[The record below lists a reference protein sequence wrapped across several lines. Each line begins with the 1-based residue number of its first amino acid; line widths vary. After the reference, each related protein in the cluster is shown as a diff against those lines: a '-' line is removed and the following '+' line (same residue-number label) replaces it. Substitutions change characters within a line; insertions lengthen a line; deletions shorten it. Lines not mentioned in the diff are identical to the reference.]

1 MVSIVIFTKE
11 SLIMK
16 KKMLGRCTALLT
28 AGVLMVGAFSHL
40 FTQTTKAAYS
50 FVGQDYNTT
59 TDITIMGKDTG
70 LDYTKV
76 HLGSGGASGYG
87 ANRYINILEANL
99 KNSDGLSMEVINHG
113 TTTSDA
119 DKLTN
124 VVNNYSEGGKQILA
138 AVNGDWM
145 SNTLGNLDKEFTKAN
160 YKVSFSPILM
170 DGEIWCSQ
178 MTWQEKTAD
187 YYTFGVTKD
196 KRVVIGKPEVST
208 TISNITK
215 NVSINAEGVN
225 RAPADNALYVYN
237 NRLAASNYVPDDAY
251 EVAIKTTVSNKFMN
265 NGTVTGTVIGLYPEN
280 SASRQA
286 LGEDIIVLTARGY
299 RLSSLKN
306 NFAVGDTVSITTT
319 MSDSTFASTSATWRS
334 CEEAIGGQLLL
345 LKDGEQYSEITN
357 TDQYPTNVIGV
368 KEDGSVMIAMVTADT
383 NGVRTGLKYNEI
395 YKFCQD
401 IGYKTCFLLD
411 GGGSTTMVTLDNGSY
426 VERACYSDGTQRSTW
441 NSIAFVYD
449 INIPKSVFD
458 YEYYYNRYSDL
469 RTSVGYN
476 EGKLLR
482 HFINSGI
489 SEGRQ
494 GSSVFSLK
502 TFADGNEDNIDYYA
516 GDYQFALEEYLE
528 YYYNDGYY
536 YTAPSDNIGDKFDA
550 RINIEHTGYTVGVA
564 DLNVV
569 SSDVSDSSNVWTFTA
584 NSDDSYQ
591 IVHKDTGKAL
601 ALSGTN
607 IVLQNVV
614 ASSSTQKWFLH
625 NNLDGTYSLRAMAH
639 HSSVMTASGD
649 AVGANIGNAEYI
661 SSDAQK
667 FTIATVVDETKNQF
681 VLNSDSTYDVDT
693 SASEWFLLGVEK
705 GTTAANIASQF
716 EDTVKIYDRNGNEV
730 TGAPASGYT
739 IKKFVD
745 GAVTCTAMVIVTG
758 DYNGDGIVNGI
769 DVLRARKA
777 LDDSSMSG
785 YFKAIDVD
793 RNGTLSIADVKSV
806 AEIAI
811 K

>member
-1 MVSIVIFTKE
+1 
-11 SLIMK
+11 MK

-28 AGVLMVGAFSHL
+28 AGVLVVGAFSHL

-70 LDYTKV
+70 LDYTRV

-87 ANRYINILEANL
+87 ANRYINILEADL
-99 KNSDGLSMEVINHG
+99 KSNDGLSMEVINHG
-113 TTTSDA
+113 TTTSDS

-124 VVNNYSEGGKQILA
+124 VVSNYSEGGKQILA

-145 SNTLGNLDKEFTKAN
+145 SNTLGDLESQFTKAN

-187 YYTFGVTKD
+187 YFTFGVTTD
-196 KRVVIGKPEVST
+196 KRVVVGKPEVNT
-208 TISNITK
+208 TITNTTK
-215 NVSINAEGVN
+215 SKSISANGVN
-225 RAPADNALYVYN
+225 RAPGNNALYVYN

-251 EVAIKTTVSNKFMN
+251 EVAIQTNGSNKFMN
-265 NGTVTGTVIGLYPEN
+265 NGTVSGTVIGLYPAN

-286 LGEDIIVLTARGY
+286 LGEGVVVLTARGY
-299 RLSSLKN
+299 RLSELRD
-306 NFAVGDTVSITTT
+306 NFAVGDTVNITTT
-319 MSDSTFASTSATWRS
+319 ITDSTFTTTSYLWKS
-334 CEEAIGGQLLL
+334 CEEAIGGQLML
-345 LKDGEQYSEITN
+345 LKDGEQYSEITS
-357 TDQYPTNVIGV
+357 TAQYPTNVIGL
-368 KEDGSVMIAMVTADT
+368 KDDGSVMIAMVTADSH
-383 NGVRTGLKYNEI
+383 GVRTGLKYNEI

-401 IGYKTCFLLD
+401 IGYKTCFMLD
-411 GGGSTTMVTLDNGSY
+411 GGGSTTMVTLDGASY

-449 INIPKSVFD
+449 LDIPKSVFD

-476 EGKLLR
+476 EGKLFR

-489 SEGRQ
+489 AEGRQ
-494 GSSVFSLK
+494 GSPIFDVTSYI
-502 TFADGNEDNIDYYA
+502 NDNPDNVDYY
-516 GDYQFALEEYLE
+516 GDDKYLAIDEYITYDYE
-528 YYYNDGYY
+528 GGYY
-536 YTAPSDNIGDKFDA
+536 YTARGKDLGETFDA
-550 RINIEHTGYTVGVA
+550 KINLEIANLTVGVSGTNA
-564 DLNVV
+564 VTVNT
-569 SSDVSDSSNVWTFTA
+569 SDNSDVWTFKR
-584 NSDDSYQ
+584 NDDTSYQ
-591 IVHKDTGKAL
+591 ILHKDTEKAL
-601 ALSGTN
+601 ALSGTD
-607 IVLQNVV
+607 ILLKTAS
-614 ASSSTQKWFLH
+614 ASSSAQKWFLYD
-625 NNLDGTYSLRAMAH
+625 NLDGTYSIRCMDSHACVL
-639 HSSVMTASGD
+639 SVANASTTA
-649 AVGANIGNAEYI
+649 GASMEIAEYM
-661 SSDAQK
+661 SVDEQR
-667 FTIATVVDETKNQF
+667 FTLTTVVDQTKNQF

-705 GTTAANIASQF
+705 GTTAADIAAQF
-716 EDTVKIYDRNGNEV
+716 KDTVKIYDRNGNEV

-739 IKKFVD
+739 IKKIVD
-745 GAVTCTAMVIVTG
+745 GAVTCSATVIVTG

-769 DVLRARKA
+769 DLLRARKA
-777 LDDSSMSG
+777 LDGSSTSG

-793 RNGTLSIADVKSV
+793 RNGTLSAADVKAV
-806 AEIAI
+806 AEIVI